1 MAKSSDALAIKSVID
16 GVDHVAVEMETKWG
30 VGRLRLLVVDDMRE
44 RFDRQAALFNEAV
57 FTNDA
62 KAVRR
67 HGEGMRKAWLALE
80 QGRRSAVGD
89 SLKEVTTIDVMRTI
103 DELVELLR
111 QLEMASEQLPEA
123 SFEWNEEK
131 EDYEFV
137 RVPPTTKEL
146 VAVDEVRDLVDELFR
161 IVRETRVA
169 LIGDELRAEKGP
181 ETTPLVATMID

>member
-1 MAKSSDALAIKSVID
+1 M
-16 GVDHVAVEMETKWG
+16 
-30 VGRLRLLVVDDMRE
+30 
-44 RFDRQAALFNEAV
+44 
-57 FTNDA
+57 
-62 KAVRR
+62 
-67 HGEGMRKAWLALE
+67 
-80 QGRRSAVGD
+80 
-89 SLKEVTTIDVMRTI
+89 IDVMRTI

-137 RVPPTTKEL
+137 RAPPTTKEL

-169 LIGDELRAEKGP
+169 LIGDELRAEKV
-181 ETTPLVATMID
+181 ETTPLGAG